1 MRARVAVRAVV
12 LHLAMRAW
20 IAVRAAAFPL
30 TMRAALAVRAA
41 AFQLAMRARVAVHA
55 VAFPLAMRAGI
66 AVRAT
71 AFRLIM
77 RAPLCTH
84 VASPSI
90 PRGRLPQGNPRIPL
104 TSTPGASGNV
114 PVEVETSLFEKG
126 KSHEARSQQPMAW
139 PATRLHGFAVCENDG
154 KRRENKYDLD
164 SKLCLNRGSRC
175 RRSRRHSRA
184 RAAASTEARP
194 APRVSSRSRPA
205 PPRAGSRHTRA
216 SGERSSRLRLSER
229 LNLRSRRAE
238 IHDPRVHPEATPVR
252 PASRRR

>member
-1 MRARVAVRAVV
+1 MCYFASISLSGRASFTPSSAGKNYSPRQETHLRFSLPCGHGLQSAQLRFSFPCGQPLQSAQLFFSFPCEHCFVPM
-12 LHLAMRAW
+12 LHPPPSLEEDS
-20 IAVRAAAFPL
+20 L
-30 TMRAALAVRAA
+30 K
-41 AFQLAMRARVAVHA
+41 
-55 VAFPLAMRAGI
+55 
-66 AVRAT
+66 AT
-71 AFRLIM
+71 
-77 RAPLCTH
+77 P
-84 VASPSI
+84 ASPSHQ
-90 PRGRLPQGNPRIPL
+90 LPVRREVCQSRSKL
-104 TSTPGASGNV
+104 HTS
-114 PVEVETSLFEKG
+114 EKG
-126 KSHEARSQQPMAW
+126 KSHELTKHAPTANGAGRRG
-139 PATRLHGFAVCENDG
+139 TRLHGFAVCENDG

-164 SKLCLNRGSRC
+164 SKLCLNRGSRR

-194 APRVSSRSRPA
+194 APRVSSRLRPA

>member
-1 MRARVAVRAVV
+1 VKYDLRRYVYE
-12 LHLAMRAW
+12 LHSSH
-20 IAVRAAAFPL
+20 L
-30 TMRAALAVRAA
+30 TRTYVTRGTV
-41 AFQLAMRARVAVHA
+41 AFQLAMRARVAVR
-55 VAFPLAMRAGI
+55 AFAFQLA
-66 AVRAT
+66 
-71 AFRLIM
+71 M

-104 TSTPGASGNV
+104 TSTPGASGSV
-114 PVEVETSLFEKG
+114 PVEVETSHFEKG
-126 KSHEARSQQPMAW
+126 KSHELTKHAPTANGAGRRG
-139 PATRLHGFAVCENDG
+139 TRLHGFAVCENDG

-164 SKLCLNRGSRC
+164 SKLCLNRGLRR

-194 APRVSSRSRPA
+194 APRVSSRLRPA